1 MIGAVLR
8 GGVAAGA
15 ESAHQCGAQEERD
28 VTALALRVSVSIS
41 DFGFHALRDG
51 CCIEMRFRAK

>member
-1 MIGAVLR
+1 
-8 GGVAAGA
+8 VAAGA